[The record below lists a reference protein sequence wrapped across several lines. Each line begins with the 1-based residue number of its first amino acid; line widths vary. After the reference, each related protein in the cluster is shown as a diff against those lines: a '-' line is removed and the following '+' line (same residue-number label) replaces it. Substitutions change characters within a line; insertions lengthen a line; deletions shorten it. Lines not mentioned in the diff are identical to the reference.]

1 MESAV
6 ATVLVAVIGLIGIII
21 QTKSHNK
28 LKNQETLITD
38 IDNKIDKIKQE
49 FKNDIATTNEKID
62 KLREES
68 KEDDTKLN
76 AKVDTLEME
85 VCKRYLVVEM
95 TKIKD
100 GIYIPSEETKRVIHE
115 TKELYNKRG
124 RR

>member
-1 MESAV
+1 MESVIAAI
-6 ATVLVAVIGLIGIII
+6 ATVLVAVIGLVGIII

-28 LKNQETLITD
+28 LKNQEQLIAD
-38 IDNKIDKIKQE
+38 IDNKID
-49 FKNDIATTNEKID
+49 A
-62 KLREES
+62 LRKES
-68 KEDDTKLN
+68 KDDDIKLN
-76 AKVDTLEME
+76 NKVDTLEME

-100 GIYIPSEETKRVIHE
+100 GIYVPSEETKRVLHE

>member
-1 MESAV
+1 MESVIAAI

-28 LKNQETLITD
+28 LKNQEQLITD
-38 IDNKIDKIKQE
+38 IDSKID
-49 FKNDIATTNEKID
+49 A
-62 KLREES
+62 LRQES
-68 KEDDTKLN
+68 KEDDAKLN

-100 GIYIPSEETKRVIHE
+100 GIYVPSEETKRVIHE